1 MTKLLSDRETQEYI
15 DANGIEASPLE
26 AFAHLDTA
34 DGITYDWHAHSRH
47 QLLYAFSGTL
57 RVEADS
63 GLYLLPPQR
72 AMWIPAGVRHRTTLN
87 KVNSG
92 AVFFLPD
99 LVPTTINEARVI
111 PAAPL
116 VREMVLFTMR
126 WPVGRDPDDV
136 IANSFFRTLG
146 LLCAEW
152 LEEEMPFR
160 LPAPQSEQIA
170 AAMDYTLGNLETST
184 IEEAAK
190 AAALSP
196 RQLRRRFVEETGIG
210 WRQFRL
216 YARMFCAME
225 MLIEPHANV
234 TNVAYS
240 VGFNSLSA
248 FAKAFA
254 LVAGEPPSIYR
265 ERSIGYLRAK
275 P

>member
-1 MTKLLSDRETQEYI
+1 
-15 DANGIEASPLE
+15 
-26 AFAHLDTA
+26 
-34 DGITYDWHAHSRH
+34 
-47 QLLYAFSGTL
+47 
-57 RVEADS
+57 
-63 GLYLLPPQR
+63 
-72 AMWIPAGVRHRTTLN
+72 MWIPAGVSHRTTLN
-87 KVNSG
+87 KVHSG
-92 AVFFLPD
+92 AVFFRHE
-99 LVPTTINEARVI
+99 LVPTMITDARVI
-111 PAAPL
+111 PAAPI
-116 VREMVLFTMR
+116 VQEMVFLPCGGL
-126 WPVGRDPDDV
+126 PVV
-136 IANSFFRTLG
+136 TTKVANSFFRTLG

-152 LEEEMPFR
+152 LSEEMPFR

-184 IEEAAK
+184 IEGTAK

-216 YARMFCAME
+216 YARMLRAME

-234 TNVAYS
+234 TTVAYS

-254 LVAGEPPSIYR
+254 RVAGEPPNAYR
-265 ERSIGYLRAK
+265 ERSMGYLRAK